1 MTGEMA
7 RRAGRVPTG
16 RLVLLVVTGATAFA
30 GLDAA
35 LLRLGA
41 LAPVRSEPLAAVHGV
56 LMVLGFLGTAIML
69 ERAVALRAG
78 GSHRDRWGYAAPAAS
93 AIGAVLLLAEVAGLP
108 VPGGRL
114 LPGAAWVTATALFV
128 GIYVAVWRRQ
138 PSFAVLIQAL
148 GALAG
153 LGGAALWTR
162 GLEAAS
168 IVPWWATLLV
178 LTIIGERL
186 ELARVA
192 FASERVE
199 ARVALESSAVL
210 VALVAALASPDV
222 GYSLLGAAL
231 GVLVVDVAMRDVA
244 RRTVR
249 LPGAARLM
257 AVCMI
262 AGYAWALVA
271 AALWAVGGPAW
282 DGWRYDT
289 SVHALTIGFALS
301 MVVAHIP
308 VIVPALA
315 RRPVPYHPVMWV
327 GVVLLH
333 GGLAVR
339 VLAGARGAEAGW
351 RLGGAL
357 SVVAVLVVLATV
369 VALLVGRRGRA

>member
-1 MTGEMA
+1 MSA
-7 RRAGRVPTG
+7 RRVPVG
-16 RLVLLVVTGATAFA
+16 RLTLLVLVAAAALA

-41 LAPVRSEPLAAVHGV
+41 LAPVRSEPLASLHGP
-56 LMVLGFLGTAIML
+56 LMVQGFLGTAIAL
-69 ERAVALRAG
+69 ERAVALRVGGRRRDGWGFAAPVLGGAGTLLALAQVAGAPVPAGRVLPGLAWAG
-78 GSHRDRWGYAAPAAS
+78 GMAALC
-93 AIGAVLLLAEVAGLP
+93 AVYLG
-108 VPGGRL
+108 
-114 LPGAAWVTATALFV
+114 
-128 GIYVAVWRRQ
+128 VWRRQ
-138 PSFAVLIQAL
+138 ASVAVLVQGL

-153 LGGAALWTR
+153 LGGALLWLR
-162 GLEAAS
+162 GLEVAAV
-168 IVPWWATLLV
+168 VPWWAGFLV
-178 LTIIGERL
+178 LTIVGERL

-192 FASERVE
+192 FVSERVE
-199 ARVALESSAVL
+199 ARVALEAGAVL
-210 VALVAALASPDV
+210 VGLVAALVSPDV
-222 GYSLLGAAL
+222 GYPLLGAVL

-271 AALWAVGGPAW
+271 AAVWAVGGPAW
-282 DGWRYDT
+282 NGWRYDT

-308 VIVPALA
+308 VIVPALT

-327 GVVLLH
+327 GVVLVH

-339 VLAGARGAEAGW
+339 VLAGARSAQAGW
-351 RLGGAL
+351 RLGGSL